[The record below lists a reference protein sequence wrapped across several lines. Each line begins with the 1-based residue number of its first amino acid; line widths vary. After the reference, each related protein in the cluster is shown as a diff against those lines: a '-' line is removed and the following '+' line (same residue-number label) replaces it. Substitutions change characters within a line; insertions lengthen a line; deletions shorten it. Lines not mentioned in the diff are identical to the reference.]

1 MILKSKYT
9 ALALAVGAACA
20 GQAHAQ
26 SNVTLYGLI
35 DTTLSTISNADAEGH
50 RLTGFHQ
57 PAWFSGN
64 RWGLTGSE
72 DISAKTSIIFKLESE
87 FQSFDGAMDT
97 PGVLFNRDA
106 WVGIDDDTFGKFT
119 FGRQNAIARDPIA
132 SAIYS
137 DPYTSAVLTT
147 EEGGYTNNNNFKQL
161 VFYAGSATGTRM
173 NNGVVWKKIWDNGLA
188 AAAGYQF
195 GEVPGNPSTGTTES
209 VSLGYNGTHFH
220 VSGFYTQAKI
230 GELWHRSYSA
240 GGNYIWG
247 IVRANA
253 GYFHYTADQG
263 ALGKRRDDAY
273 TVSFKVAPP
282 GRFDYAIGYQMMK
295 AGNAA
300 LNADGFTLNAFT
312 DTSASTATDSGR
324 KNTIY
329 GSIFYHFSKRTE
341 VYLAAD
347 YMFLQHGYH
356 ASQSNGFAHQSE
368 FAVGMRTRF

>member
-1 MILKSKYT
+1 MKSKCT
-9 ALALAVGAACA
+9 AMVLAVGAVCA
-20 GQAHAQ
+20 APAHAQ

-35 DTTLSTISNADAEGH
+35 DTTLSTISNADDKGH

-64 RWGLTGSE
+64 RWGLTGAE
-72 DISAKTSIIFKLESE
+72 DLGHGTKAIFKLESE

-106 WVGIDDDTFGKFT
+106 WVGIENDTIGKVT
-119 FGRQNAIARDPIA
+119 FGRQNAIARDPMA
-132 SAIYS
+132 SGIYG
-137 DPYTSAVLTT
+137 DPYGPAAITT
-147 EEGGYTNNNNFKQL
+147 EEGGYTNNNNFKQM

-173 NNGVVWKKIWDNGLA
+173 NNGVVWKKIWDNGLTA
-188 AAAGYQF
+188 GAGYQF
-195 GEVPGNPSTGTTES
+195 GEVPGSIVKGSTES
-209 VSLGYNGTHFH
+209 VTLGYNGGNFH
-220 VSGFYTQAKI
+220 VSGFYTQAKV
-230 GELWHRSYSA
+230 GDQWHRAYSA

-282 GRFDYAIGYQMMK
+282 GAFDYELGYQMMK

-300 LNADGFTLNAFT
+300 LNADGFTLNAFANT
-312 DTSASTATDSGR
+312 ASSTATDSGR

-356 ASQSNGFAHQSE
+356 ASQANGFSHQSE